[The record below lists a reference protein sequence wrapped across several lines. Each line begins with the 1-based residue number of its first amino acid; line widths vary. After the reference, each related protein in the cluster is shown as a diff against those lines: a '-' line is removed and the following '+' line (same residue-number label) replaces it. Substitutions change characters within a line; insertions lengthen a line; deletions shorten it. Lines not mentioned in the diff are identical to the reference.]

1 MSGSETRS
9 IAARPHPVNSNL
21 RYMYRF
27 HKMLSSFEEIFSVD
41 VSLNKPKP
49 AKLGVWALGVWRP
62 HSRPYCSTQKPN
74 VGLLLFPDPTVVLL
88 LLFNNNTTAEA
99 PQRYQSTIH

>member
-1 MSGSETRS
+1 
-9 IAARPHPVNSNL
+9 
-21 RYMYRF
+21 
-27 HKMLSSFEEIFSVD
+27 MLSSFEEIFSVD

-88 LLFNNNTTAEA
+88 LLLLQQQQQEA
-99 PQRYQSTIH
+99 PNVLHLYARESAAAQARTRTRAETKRPEHASAGE